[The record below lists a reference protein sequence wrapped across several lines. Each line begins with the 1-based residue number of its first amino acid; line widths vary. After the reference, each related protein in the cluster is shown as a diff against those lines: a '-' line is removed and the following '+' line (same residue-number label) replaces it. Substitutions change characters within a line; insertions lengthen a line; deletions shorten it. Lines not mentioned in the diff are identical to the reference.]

1 MNSMKIGILGGTFD
15 PPHVGHLIV
24 ASQIKERMKFDQLW
38 LMPVASHAFDK
49 KLSAAE
55 HRLEMANIVSFDSI
69 IASNYEI
76 KLGGVSSTY
85 HTMKYLR
92 NERPDDT
99 FYFCMGSDLLT
110 DFHKWND
117 WQDLVAENNFVIYPR
132 GRDFENLE
140 QKVQVIMGKDHISQI
155 SVIEG
160 QDVVITNVSSTLVRN
175 RLKQNQSVKYLVPE
189 AIISYITT
197 HKLYK

>member
-1 MNSMKIGILGGTFD
+1 MKIGILGGTFD

-24 ASQIKERMKFDQLW
+24 ASQIKERMKFDQIC

-49 KLSAAE
+49 KLSSAE
-55 HRLEMANIVSFDSI
+55 HRLAMTTIVSDNGI
-69 IASNYEI
+69 IASDYEI

-92 NERPDDT
+92 EERPDDT
-99 FYFCMGSDLLT
+99 FYFCMGSDLLE

-117 WQDLVAENNFVIYPR
+117 WQALVAENNFVIYPR
-132 GRDFENLE
+132 GRDQDALAE
-140 QKVQVIMGKDHISQI
+140 KVRAIMGFHQMNNITI
-155 SVIEG
+155 IEG
-160 QDVVITNVSSTLVRN
+160 KDVVITNISSTLVRS
-175 RLKQNQSVKYLVPE
+175 RLKQNQSVQYLVPE
-189 AIISYITT
+189 DVISYIRD